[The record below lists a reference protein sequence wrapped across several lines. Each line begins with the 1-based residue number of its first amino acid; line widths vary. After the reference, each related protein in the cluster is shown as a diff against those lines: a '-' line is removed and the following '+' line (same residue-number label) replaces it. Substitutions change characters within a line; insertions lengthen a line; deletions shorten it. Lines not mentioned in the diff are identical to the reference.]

1 MFQILWILLALP
13 QILMKSNIILAIKS
27 SFEYWK
33 LRFKFSNNACSI
45 HHWFNLKFITKS
57 INFCFFQLQLW
68 SVHPEDSALSSP
80 EPVQIEAANR
90 ATGYDQEDG
99 VCDQC
104 HYFGVYWML
113 SLTQEIFIPKVAILP
128 IQTYCRDFLLVF
140 LLNTPAPHIKL
151 AHCLK
156 FQPHWLQQAVELF
169 SGSILLVPIHH
180 GLLCPLLTQKYS
192 LGAYIRLK

>member
-1 MFQILWILLALP
+1 MFQILQILLALP
-13 QILMKSNIILAIKS
+13 QILMKSTIIFAIKS
-27 SFEYWK
+27 SSEYWK

-57 INFCFFQLQLW
+57 INSCFFQLQLW
-68 SVHPEDSALSSP
+68 SVDPEDSALSSP

-90 ATGYDQEDG
+90 TPGYDQEDR

-104 HYFGVYWML
+104 HYFGVYWIM
-113 SLTQEIFIPKVAILP
+113 SITQEIFIPKH
-128 IQTYCRDFLLVF
+128 CRDFLLVF

-156 FQPHWLQQAVELF
+156 FQSHWLELF
-169 SGSILLVPIHH
+169 SGSILLVPLHH
-180 GLLCPLLTQKYS
+180 GFLCSLLPRNTPWGLIS
-192 LGAYIRLK
+192 D